1 MPKVAA
7 FLVPGFEVCGL
18 CPAVRRAEQAALVM
32 LGPPTS
38 RAAAQDHNRRKP
50 APVISESSKEHLPSP
65 GQLPEINKDALP
77 HKDLRKLLRHVIY
90 HCAVGRAVPDPRVE
104 A

>member
-65 GQLPEINKDALP
+65 GQLPEINKEALP